1 MPEAEPAYRK
11 ADEERQDDDPE
22 ELQEEQWQQEHHAVS
37 KSPHHGNS
45 LFLCVYS
52 HGRGSM
58 FCYGIVRCHH
68 GSNLFYEQSD
78 ISFYS
83 LEQSDI
89 SFYFIYDMSRHRLH
103 SRQKRKWAVV
113 RREFPQIVFGSEIG
127 YAFSETHVL

>member
-1 MPEAEPAYRK
+1 MPCPNPHIMEI
-11 ADEERQDDDPE
+11 
-22 ELQEEQWQQEHHAVS
+22 LSFCVFTLMAVAACS
-37 KSPHHGNS
+37 A
-45 LFLCVYS
+45 
-52 HGRGSM
+52 M
-58 FCYGIVRCHH
+58 GIVRCHH

-127 YAFSETHVL
+127 YAFSETHVS